1 MYHAFQRGQ
10 PHRRID
16 RMVKINGGERGAITQ
31 VRNHRFRLGNAE
43 FFRQLARDIA
53 VRSAVEAVAADFIVA
68 VELVRQ
74 GIEEGALRHMLVES
88 GIENDDL
95 LQVGERFARGVN
107 PGNVRRIV
115 QRCEADAV
123 HNLLAHIIIDQ
134 YRFGKILAAVDDA
147 VADRLDFVHQP
158 FPLQRLDDDV
168 QRFLVRAGVKL
179 LLEFLAGGVLDGDIA
194 DAADA
199 QAFGQTLERL
209 VAVFRVDDGE
219 FQAGRATVQNE
230 NIVRH
235 E

>member
-1 MYHAFQRGQ
+1 
-10 PHRRID
+10 
-16 RMVKINGGERGAITQ
+16 
-31 VRNHRFRLGNAE
+31 
-43 FFRQLARDIA
+43 
-53 VRSAVEAVAADFIVA
+53 
-68 VELVRQ
+68 
-74 GIEEGALRHMLVES
+74 MLVES

-147 VADRLDFVHQP
+147 VADRLDFVHQA
-158 FPLQRLDDDV
+158 FLLQRIDDDV

-179 LLEFLAGGVLDGDIA
+179 LLNLATGGVLDGDIA

-209 VAVFRVDDGE
+209 LAVFRVDDRE
-219 FQAGRATVQNE
+219 FQAGRAAVQNK
-230 NIVRH
+230 NIVGHDDSSGLKSGAIVAKKRGRRAAAGGKPGMARVFGANGKNAPH
-235 E
+235 CS